1 MNTEATLISA
11 VCKNKDISTLL
22 AENVDEL
29 FISHKDVW
37 DGLKSYYTKFKAVP
51 EVGILQDKFKDF
63 DPDIKATAET
73 AYYLDKLKNEY
84 LTAKLKNII
93 IQSGASLKEDAASR
107 VIANMQSQLSTL
119 SKFTNNVRDIDVTD
133 FELAG
138 KHFQAVKE
146 RSAIMGG
153 APGIL
158 TGFEAIDK
166 AYPTGMA
173 PGHLIVA
180 IGWPGRGKRI
190 DVDSRI
196 STPSGWRRYGD
207 ISVGDKVIGSDGR
220 PCSVTGVYN
229 RGMAKAYKVKF
240 NDGTSVIADPDHLWS
255 IYCGHRGKNRDNLI
269 TLTTQ
274 EILDRGLFRDRI
286 GHKEYKAILPLVKP
300 VEYDRVHL
308 PIDPYTLGAII
319 GDGCYR
325 DGSYQVTITCNDEDI
340 PSTIQQNNP
349 DFIVS
354 EIKSSSA
361 RRWSIKNG
369 LYGILKNEGLLA
381 VRQNKVI
388 PDVYLT
394 AHYDARLS
402 LLRGLMDTDG
412 SCTPNKKYAQFSQ
425 KSYSMCVQI
434 SELVRSLGGFAKIS
448 ESKTRPGEFTVNLW
462 TPDNPFMLKR
472 KSDRWSPKNIPF
484 KAFESI
490 EPYVDTEMMCISV
503 DSEDSLYVIQDYILT
518 HNTWFTSY
526 LACKA
531 WEQGFKPM
539 IVSLEMSPED
549 MRNRIYTMMGSG
561 LFRASDFARGDVDI
575 DNFNSW
581 GKNKFENKNG
591 FVLVSSEG
599 MSDVSANTI
608 QAKIDQHKPD
618 LVILDYHQ
626 LFTDTKRSNGATER
640 NMNISRE
647 FKMLAMT
654 NNIPVID
661 ITAATMDDVSD
672 QDGPPILSQVAW
684 SKAIEYDADMAIA
697 IHRYPDTNLIEIVSR
712 KNRHGSDF
720 AFYLD
725 WDINRGIIKELYD
738 YNPAPQN

>member
-11 VCKNKDISTLL
+11 VCKNKDISVLL

-119 SKFTNNVRDIDVTD
+119 SKFTNNVRDVDVTD

-180 IGWPGRGKRI
+180 IGWPGRGK
-190 DVDSRI
+190 
-196 STPSGWRRYGD
+196 
-207 ISVGDKVIGSDGR
+207 
-220 PCSVTGVYN
+220 
-229 RGMAKAYKVKF
+229 
-240 NDGTSVIADPDHLWS
+240 
-255 IYCGHRGKNRDNLI
+255 
-269 TLTTQ
+269 
-274 EILDRGLFRDRI
+274 
-286 GHKEYKAILPLVKP
+286 
-300 VEYDRVHL
+300 
-308 PIDPYTLGAII
+308 
-319 GDGCYR
+319 
-325 DGSYQVTITCNDEDI
+325 
-340 PSTIQQNNP
+340 
-349 DFIVS
+349 
-354 EIKSSSA
+354 
-361 RRWSIKNG
+361 
-369 LYGILKNEGLLA
+369 
-381 VRQNKVI
+381 
-388 PDVYLT
+388 
-394 AHYDARLS
+394 
-402 LLRGLMDTDG
+402 
-412 SCTPNKKYAQFSQ
+412 
-425 KSYSMCVQI
+425 
-434 SELVRSLGGFAKIS
+434 
-448 ESKTRPGEFTVNLW
+448 
-462 TPDNPFMLKR
+462 
-472 KSDRWSPKNIPF
+472 
-484 KAFESI
+484 
-490 EPYVDTEMMCISV
+490 
-503 DSEDSLYVIQDYILT
+503 
-518 HNTWFTSY
+518 TWFTSY